1 MFEVINGKV
10 SKSNLDVLRKTFTLP
25 TVPISALYSKIGG
38 VFHWQACVDHQ
49 IETYHQAENIQVQGS
64 QSGLSHNLQVVLIV
78 ANISLQF

>member
-1 MFEVINGKV
+1 MFP
-10 SKSNLDVLRKTFTLP
+10 S
-25 TVPISALYSKIGG
+25 VPSSALYATIDG
-38 VFHWQACVDHQ
+38 VVHWQACINHQ